1 MAHPGENPRDPRE
14 EEALSSA
21 SGVYNKQKASLISII
36 NRHRGKIG
44 FLAGAF
50 SGTLLGAGI
59 TAVNSLDET
68 PQTVHL
74 QIQRPPI
81 DGVLLCDQGG
91 NCVVLPP
98 EDFSSDEL
106 EELGK
111 GCEPFDDIP
120 QGLPAP
126 LEAPS
131 SSSHPTNTEI

>member
-1 MAHPGENPRDPRE
+1 MARPGENPRDTRE

-21 SGVYNKQKASLISII
+21 SGVYNKQNASLISSI
-36 NRHRGKIG
+36 NKHRGKIG
-44 FLAGAF
+44 FLVGAF
-50 SGTLLGAGI
+50 SGTLFGAGI
-59 TAVNSLDET
+59 AAVNSMDET

-111 GCEPFDDIP
+111 GCESPELLPPEISGGIP
-120 QGLPAP
+120 PP
-126 LEAPS
+126 LS
-131 SSSHPTNTEI
+131 NL